1 MYIISPASAVFIV
14 TTITIIAAAKI
25 ILNHR
30 RFRGGERHYVYKRRA
45 RNKKV
50 EGNKVYKIIRTQSP
64 ELTRSWRQRL
74 TSESQRSRASADL
87 LPAPPPNLPPDVPGP
102 EPDDPALQPD
112 VLRSKPDD
120 VTPQPDDP
128 GHDNKDEGLQQPSGL
143 LPHLA
148 SMSHLYDGPGKQD
161 LVSHGGMGAPSQVS
175 QQSKPDQLA
184 NPDFFMKSWRPR
196 VPLITHIYRTETK
209 EDDKKN
215 FYFCHALLA
224 GDRPNP
230 DQATALSWD
239 SAAEEA
245 AIALSP
251 LSAQSKDRETPV
263 K

>member
-1 MYIISPASAVFIV
+1 
-14 TTITIIAAAKI
+14 
-25 ILNHR
+25 
-30 RFRGGERHYVYKRRA
+30 
-45 RNKKV
+45 
-50 EGNKVYKIIRTQSP
+50 
-64 ELTRSWRQRL
+64 
-74 TSESQRSRASADL
+74 
-87 LPAPPPNLPPDVPGP
+87 
-102 EPDDPALQPD
+102 
-112 VLRSKPDD
+112 
-120 VTPQPDDP
+120 
-128 GHDNKDEGLQQPSGL
+128 
-143 LPHLA
+143 
-148 SMSHLYDGPGKQD
+148 MSHLYDGPGKQD

-184 NPDFFMKSWRPR
+184 NPDFFMKSWRPC
-196 VPLITHIYRTETK
+196 VPLITHIYKTYRSEKK